1 MSDDTSSTSGRSAD
15 SGSPGAG
22 RPRPAYGEYA
32 TPEEQRAR
40 IQRPDLTYALETG
53 QDPDR
58 VAHPPNP
65 AGSHAPAPAWVP
77 LPPHVDAAAAS
88 RDGRRRVDV
97 IVALVL
103 LGYGLVQVV
112 LTVIRA
118 LDYPSFARQ
127 FLDLAGISGEFTNLA
142 EGETWGRIG
151 AIAFVAGWLVTAL
164 VVFLRARRRRW
175 VWWVPVVGAV
185 VSTVLL
191 TTCLVIPL
199 MNDPVVVAF
208 FLPNR

>member
-1 MSDDTSSTSGRSAD
+1 MSDDTPGGNGRPAD
-15 SGSPGAG
+15 AGASNTG

-40 IQRPDLTYALETG
+40 IQQPDLTYALETG

-58 VAHPPNP
+58 VAYPPNP
-65 AGSHAPAPAWVP
+65 AESHAPAPGWVP

-88 RDGRRRVDV
+88 NDGRRRIDL

-103 LGYGLVQVV
+103 LAYGLVQVV

-127 FLDLAGISGEFTNLA
+127 FMDLAGISGEFTNLA
-142 EGETWGRIG
+142 EGQTWGRIG
-151 AIAFVAGWLVTAL
+151 AFAFVAGWLITAL
-164 VVFLRARRRRW
+164 VVYLRARRHRW
-175 VWWVPVVGAV
+175 VWWVPLVGAV

-199 MNDPVVVAF
+199 MNDPVVVDF